1 MSDIVVFAN
10 TAITIVGV
18 VVLILKAKV
27 TPAIALVLGALYLG
41 LVSGLG
47 PERTLTSITTGFGD
61 LMAEVGLLIA
71 FGVLLGSLMTSLG
84 AIEKL
89 VAVLVRT
96 FGPRALPYTFSGTI
110 GTVLQ
115 SIFADVL
122 LVITAPLASRLSRQI
137 GPYGVARMCA
147 AMALGIEVGLVFVL
161 PGVGA
166 VALAGVMNLS
176 FGTMFVFG
184 TVTALFTIVTTLALF
199 TALAKRGLWKPA
211 LDETDETPVAA
222 MDDDTKDTE
231 DTEDTAAKEISE
243 AAAAKEISEAAAER
257 ERTFPP
263 LWLSMAPLALAL
275 LLIAFGAI
283 AEMVGFSSPVVDLLG
298 NPVVALLIGL
308 IGAFV
313 VARRTLPAERSAGAV
328 KRGFQESGQILIL
341 TGVGGSL
348 AQTVKDVGLGELLK
362 GYFSTSTFLPLLLV
376 WLVAAVLHIAIGSVV
391 LASITAAGVLG
402 PVMPL
407 LGIDPVFVALAAGA
421 GSLFVIHATSNT
433 FWLLQTLLPQT
444 TRGALKSVT
453 LTVSCASVIAMIP
466 IQLMALVF

>member
-10 TAITIVGV
+10 AAITIVGV
-18 VVLILKAKV
+18 VVLILRAKIS
-27 TPAIALVLGALYLG
+27 PAIALVVGAIYLG

-47 PERTLTSITTGFGD
+47 PEQTIKSITTGFGD
-61 LMAEVGLLIA
+61 LMTEVGLLIA
-71 FGVLLGSLMTSLG
+71 FGVLLGSLMASLG

-89 VAVLVRT
+89 VDRLVRT
-96 FGPRALPYTFSGTI
+96 FGPRSLPYTFGATV

-137 GPYGVARMCA
+137 GPYGAARMCA

-166 VALAGVMNLS
+166 VALAGVLNLS
-176 FGTMFVFG
+176 FGKMFIFG
-184 TVTALFTIVTTLALF
+184 FITAVFTIVATLALF
-199 TALAKRGLWKPA
+199 TVLAKRGLWNPK
-211 LDETDETPVAA
+211 LDETEELPVAA
-222 MDDDTKDTE
+222 
-231 DTEDTAAKEISE
+231 
-243 AAAAKEISEAAAER
+243 AEEEERSR
-257 ERTFPP
+257 ELPP
-263 LWLSMAPLALAL
+263 LPLLLAPLLLALA
-275 LLIAFGAI
+275 LIAFGAI
-283 AEMVGFSSPVVDLLG
+283 AEMAGFSSPWVDFLG
-298 NPVVALLIGL
+298 DPVIALLIGL
-308 IGAFV
+308 IGAV
-313 VARRTLPAERSAGAV
+313 VLARWKLPAEQTAAAF
-328 KRGFQESGQILIL
+328 KRGFHESGQILIL

-362 GYFSTSTFLPLLLV
+362 GYFSTSTVVPLLLV
-376 WLVAAVLHIAIGSVV
+376 WAVAAVLHIAIGSVT

-402 PVMPL
+402 PVMPM

-453 LTVSCASVIAMIP
+453 LTVSAASIIAMIP
-466 IQLMALVF
+466 IQLMALAF

>member
-243 AAAAKEISEAAAER
+243 AAAER

>member
-10 TAITIVGV
+10 AAITIVGV
-18 VVLILKAKV
+18 VVLILRAKIS
-27 TPAIALVLGALYLG
+27 PAIALVLGAIYLG

-47 PERTLTSITTGFGD
+47 PEQTIKSITTGFGD
-61 LMAEVGLLIA
+61 LMTEVGLLIA
-71 FGVLLGSLMTSLG
+71 FGVLLGSLMASLG

-89 VAVLVRT
+89 VGLLVRT
-96 FGPRALPYTFSGTI
+96 FGPRSLPYTFGATV

-137 GPYGVARMCA
+137 GPYGTARMCA

-166 VALAGVMNLS
+166 VALAGVLNLS
-176 FGTMFVFG
+176 FGKMFIFG
-184 TVTALFTIVTTLALF
+184 LVTAVFTIVATLALF
-199 TALAKRGLWKPA
+199 TALAKRGLWNPK
-211 LDETDETPVAA
+211 LDETEDLPVA
-222 MDDDTKDTE
+222 E
-231 DTEDTAAKEISE
+231 V
-243 AAAAKEISEAAAER
+243 AEEERSR
-257 ERTFPP
+257 ELPP
-263 LWLSMAPLALAL
+263 LPLLLAPLLLALA
-275 LLIAFGAI
+275 LIAFGAI
-283 AEMVGFSSPVVDLLG
+283 AEMAGFSSPWVDFLG
-298 NPVVALLIGL
+298 DPVIALLIGL
-308 IGAFV
+308 IGAV
-313 VARRTLPAERSAGAV
+313 VLARWKLPAEQTAAAF
-328 KRGFQESGQILIL
+328 KRGFHESGQILIL

-362 GYFSTSTFLPLLLV
+362 GYFSTSTVVPLLLV
-376 WLVAAVLHIAIGSVV
+376 WLVAAVLHIAIGSVT

-453 LTVSCASVIAMIP
+453 LTVSAASIIAMIP
-466 IQLMALVF
+466 IQVMALVF

>member
-1 MSDIVVFAN
+1 MEPTRRKRTRMSDIVVFAN

-27 TPAIALVLGALYLG
+27 SPAIALVIGALYLG

-47 PERTLTSITTGFGD
+47 PEKTITSITTGFGD

-71 FGVLLGSLMTSLG
+71 FGVLLGSLMTALG

-89 VAVLVRT
+89 VALLVRT
-96 FGPRALPYTFSGTI
+96 FGPRALPYTFGSTI

-137 GPYGVARMCA
+137 GPYGAARMCA

-184 TVTALFTIVTTLALF
+184 TVTAVFTIVTTLALF
-199 TALAKRGLWKPA
+199 TALAKRGLWKPE
-211 LDETDETPVAA
+211 LDETEELPVA
-222 MDDDTKDTE
+222 E
-231 DTEDTAAKEISE
+231 DVEQPAPESGE
-243 AAAAKEISEAAAER
+243 VGR
-257 ERTFPP
+257 ELPP
-263 LWLSMAPLALAL
+263 LRLSLAPLLLAL

-283 AEMVGFSSPVVDLLG
+283 AEMVGFTSPVVDLLG

-308 IGAFV
+308 VGALV
-313 VARRTLPAERSAGAV
+313 VARRALPAERSAAALR
-328 KRGFQESGQILIL
+328 RGFHESGQILIL

-348 AQTVKDVGLGELLK
+348 AQTVKDIGLGELLK
-362 GYFSTSTFLPLLLV
+362 GYFSTSTVLPLLLV

-453 LTVSCASVIAMIP
+453 FTVSCASVIAMVP

>member
-10 TAITIVGV
+10 AAITIVGV
-18 VVLILKAKV
+18 VVLILRAKIS
-27 TPAIALVLGALYLG
+27 PAIALVLGAIYLG

-47 PERTLTSITTGFGD
+47 PEQTIKSITTGFGD
-61 LMAEVGLLIA
+61 LMTEVGLLIA
-71 FGVLLGSLMTSLG
+71 FGVLLGSLMASLG

-89 VAVLVRT
+89 VDLLVRT
-96 FGPRALPYTFSGTI
+96 FGPRSLPYTFGATV

-137 GPYGVARMCA
+137 GPYGAARMCA
-147 AMALGIEVGLVFVL
+147 AMALGIEVGLVFVV

-166 VALAGVMNLS
+166 VALAGVLDLP
-176 FGTMFVFG
+176 FGKMFLFG
-184 TVTALFTIVTTLALF
+184 TVTAVFTIVVTLALF
-199 TALAKRGLWKPA
+199 TALAKRGLWNPK
-211 LDETDETPVAA
+211 LDETEELPVAEVA
-222 MDDDTKDTE
+222 DE
-231 DTEDTAAKEISE
+231 
-243 AAAAKEISEAAAER
+243 ER
-257 ERTFPP
+257 SPRELPP
-263 LWLSMAPLALAL
+263 LPLLLAPLLLALA
-275 LLIAFGAI
+275 LIAFGAI
-283 AEMVGFSSPVVDLLG
+283 AEMAGFSSPWVDFLG
-298 NPVVALLIGL
+298 DPVIALLIGL
-308 IGAFV
+308 IGAV
-313 VARRTLPAERSAGAV
+313 LIARWKLPAEQTAAAF
-328 KRGFQESGQILIL
+328 KRGFHESGQILIL

-362 GYFSTSTFLPLLLV
+362 DYFSTSTVVPLLLV
-376 WLVAAVLHIAIGSVV
+376 WLVAAVLHIAIGSVT

-407 LGIDPVFVALAAGA
+407 LGIDPIFVALAAGA

-453 LTVSCASVIAMIP
+453 LTVSAASIIAMVP
-466 IQLMALVF
+466 IQLMALLF

>member
-1 MSDIVVFAN
+1 MEPTRRKRTRMSDIVVFAN

-27 TPAIALVLGALYLG
+27 SPAIALVIGALYLG

-47 PERTLTSITTGFGD
+47 PEKTITSITTGFGD

-71 FGVLLGSLMTSLG
+71 FGVLLGSLMTALG

-89 VAVLVRT
+89 VALLVRT
-96 FGPRALPYTFSGTI
+96 FGPRALPYTFGSTI

-137 GPYGVARMCA
+137 GPYGAARMCA

-184 TVTALFTIVTTLALF
+184 VVTAVFTIVTTLALF
-199 TALAKRGLWKPA
+199 TALAKRGLWKPE
-211 LDETDETPVAA
+211 LDETEELPVA
-222 MDDDTKDTE
+222 E
-231 DTEDTAAKEISE
+231 DVEQPVPEGGEDG
-243 AAAAKEISEAAAER
+243 R
-257 ERTFPP
+257 GLPP
-263 LWLSMAPLALAL
+263 LRLSLAPLLLAL

-283 AEMVGFSSPVVDLLG
+283 AEMVGFTSPVVDLLG

-308 IGAFV
+308 VGALV
-313 VARRTLPAERSAGAV
+313 VARRTLPAERSAAAFR
-328 KRGFQESGQILIL
+328 RGFHESGQILIL

-348 AQTVKDVGLGELLK
+348 AQTVKDIGLGELLK
-362 GYFSTSTFLPLLLV
+362 GYFSTSTVLPLLLV

-453 LTVSCASVIAMIP
+453 FTVSCASVIAMVP

>member
-231 DTEDTAAKEISE
+231 DT
-243 AAAAKEISEAAAER
+243 AAKEISEAAAER